1 MIRTN
6 HRSVQFR
13 EMRRAGQ
20 LMLHLLILCTCFD
33 GVAYAQWNP
42 LNPVV
47 SVQLETD
54 GAFEI

>member
-1 MIRTN
+1 
-6 HRSVQFR
+6 
-13 EMRRAGQ
+13 
-20 LMLHLLILCTCFD
+20 MLHLLILCTCFD